1 MVDTI
6 RGELDDDA
14 IVISGVT
21 NVGYWSNLAFPVTLP
36 RTYLTSSYFGTLG
49 YAFPTGLGAKL
60 ARPDRQVV
68 ALCGDGGFLFNPQE
82 LSTSVKYGINLVSIV
97 FNNGA
102 FGASEWDQTHRYGGR
117 YHGTD
122 LRNPDF
128 VKLAEAFGAVGMR
141 ADPDSLGAS
150 LHEALAADSP
160 VVLEVV
166 LPNMMP
172 PFNIVP

>member
-1 MVDTI
+1 MSSETLQAGVRPADSGRFIGEILAEFGIDRTEAEEKYRQEIEIYKREFKDEIRGLAPQQVSMVDTI

-102 FGASEWDQTHRYGGR
+102 
-117 YHGTD
+117 
-122 LRNPDF
+122 LI
-128 VKLAEAFGAVGMR
+128 
-141 ADPDSLGAS
+141 
-150 LHEALAADSP
+150 P
-160 VVLEVV
+160 VT
-166 LPNMMP
+166 
-172 PFNIVP
+172 